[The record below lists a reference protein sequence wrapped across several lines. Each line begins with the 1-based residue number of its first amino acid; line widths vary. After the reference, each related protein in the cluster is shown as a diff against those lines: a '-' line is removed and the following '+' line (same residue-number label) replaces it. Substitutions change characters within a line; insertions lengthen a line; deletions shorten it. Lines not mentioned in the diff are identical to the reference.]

1 MLELAMAAPVVNDE
15 PAVAAEQPK
24 EVVVGWSA
32 RAASYF
38 WLRPFMDLCATN
50 EVLSPRF
57 EEAGV
62 LSRQLAA
69 DDGWTDEERRR
80 PTVLAWQTLAWG
92 GVTRQ
97 EDFGAPVVEW
107 VFRRALGVPG
117 GDDAPMNSG
126 WTKVAALATAYLEEE
141 PGRAPHVIREPREHV
156 AGRPARAGPR
166 GPWVRAEGGAAGNG
180 SGGEPERL
188 GHGLGV
194 RPPGHPAH
202 PRRATARCGGRRT
215 RCGSAAGRA

>member
-1 MLELAMAAPVVNDE
+1 MAAPVVNDE

-32 RAASYF
+32 RENRE
-38 WLRPFMDLCATN
+38 LL
-50 EVLSPRF
+50 
-57 EEAGV
+57 
-62 LSRQLAA
+62 LAA
-69 DDGWTDEERRR
+69 PVHGLVRDERGLVAAVRGSGRVVAPARGHDGWTDEERRR
-80 PTVLAWQTLAWG
+80 ATVLAWQMLAWG

-97 EDFGAPVVEW
+97 KDFGAPVVER

-126 WTKVAALATAYLEEE
+126 WTKAAALATAYLEEE
-141 PGRAPHVIREPREHV
+141 PGRAPHVIREPREPV
-156 AGRPARAGPR
+156 AGRPARADPR
-166 GPWVRAEGGAAGNG
+166 GPWVRAEGGAAGHG